1 MRKHSDP
8 MGDREALREK
18 IIGLGER
25 SLRKTYY
32 PELQEKLA
40 ELERFRAL
48 LDQSNDCIFLLSIP
62 SLLLVDVNE
71 SACRELG
78 YPRQELL
85 AMTLADLVPAEGLA
99 KVEKLVAAN
108 GGKGN
113 GQEMLTT
120 VLLTRGGGNFP
131 VEINL
136 RLVSFDRERYGVAV
150 ARDITERLRGEGALR
165 AQFSQVSTIFDS
177 LNALVYV
184 ADLET
189 ERFLYMNRYGVA
201 MYGDDWADKSCRSLF
216 PEGECGPCSFYDRD
230 RLVSG
235 GEPLPPLE
243 SESFNSVTGRW
254 FRCID
259 RAIRWTDGR
268 LVRMEVAMDVT
279 EFKEIERLKD
289 EMISAVSHEMR
300 TPLTA
305 ILGFTELLLAGGVE
319 AADEKSHLATISRE
333 AERLNRL
340 VNNFIDLQ
348 RMRTGRQVYSFK
360 DIAVHPLLAEVI
372 GQYVGVS
379 PSHRLTL
386 DCPQDLPAVRGD
398 WGRLREVVINLVSNA
413 VKYSPKG
420 GTVAVGGRFDGENVI
435 ISVRDEGI
443 GISPELQGMIFE
455 RFYRVDNTDRRPF
468 GGAGLGLAVVW
479 EIVTAHGGR
488 VWVESTPGH
497 GSTFYV
503 QLPAEKK

>member
-1 MRKHSDP
+1 MNKPSDP
-8 MGDREALREK
+8 MNNREALREK

-62 SLLLVDVNE
+62 SLRLVDANE
-71 SACRELG
+71 SACRQLG
-78 YPRQELL
+78 YSRQELL
-85 AMTLADLVPAEGLA
+85 SLSLAELAPAEALA
-99 KVEKLVAAN
+99 TVQRLVAAN
-108 GGKGN
+108 GGKEAS
-113 GQEMLTT
+113 QEMLTT
-120 VLLTRGGGNFP
+120 VLLRHNGGNFP
-131 VEINL
+131 AEITL

-150 ARDITERLRGEGALR
+150 ARDITERLRGEEALR
-165 AQFSQVSTIFDS
+165 TQFSQISTIFDS

-184 ADLET
+184 ADLESG
-189 ERFLYMNRYGVA
+189 RFLYMNRYGMA
-201 MYGDDWADKSCRSLF
+201 MFGDDWAEKSCRSLF
-216 PEGECGPCSFYDRD
+216 PEGECGPCSYYGSD
-230 RLVSG
+230 RLVRE

-243 SESFNSVTGRW
+243 SESFNKITGRW
-254 FRCID
+254 YRCID
-259 RAIRWTDGR
+259 RAVRWTDGR
-268 LVRMEVAMDVT
+268 LVRIEIAVDIT

-305 ILGFTELLLAGGVE
+305 VLGFTELLLEGIVE
-319 AADEKSHLATISRE
+319 PADQKTHLATVYRE
-333 AERLNRL
+333 AERLSRL

-348 RMRTGRQVYSFK
+348 RMRTGQQLYTFR

-372 GQYVGVS
+372 GQFAGVS
-379 PSHRLTL
+379 PIHRLTL
-386 DCPQDLPAVRGD
+386 DCPEELPAVRGD
-398 WGRLREVVINLVSNA
+398 GERLREVVINLISNA

-420 GTVAVGGRFDGENVI
+420 GIVAVAGRCDGEHVI

-443 GISPELQGMIFE
+443 GIPPELLGMIFE

-488 VWVESTPGH
+488 VWVESAPGQ
-497 GSTFYV
+497 GSTFFV
-503 QLPAEKK
+503 QLPAEKQ